1 MSTPD
6 NVVASADASPTE
18 IAIPPPPSYSPRS
31 SYAGP
36 SGSGGVYIN
45 AETGF
50 PGGNVGANKVLDVA
64 RGEHDD
70 GTDVILWDEKES
82 SLVEGKRLERLFK
95 AISTALAEQ
104 IFYFVEVMRDPEAD
118 NQLFF
123 MDYNGHLCS
132 KVVGLPIDID
142 DGHLVVR
149 RHRPVTYPFPN
160 HYSHPLPR
168 FSYERSSG
176 LLRVAFACDP
186 SYPAPSAYPSQA
198 WKERDYVL
206 SAVPLKRDKSLA
218 EASLDFL
225 TTAASRIKLNPF
237 GSPTA
242 AASAAHIER
251 GDYDLRDDETLEEE
265 KPDNVDDDSPSRRRE
280 VRMLNLPLGWM
291 EKERGS
297 VAIVTRRKWEIV
309 PILHNRHVTRPI

>member
-6 NVVASADASPTE
+6 NGVASADASPLE
-18 IAIPPPPSYSPRS
+18 ITIPPPPSYSPRS

-50 PGGNVGANKVLDVA
+50 PGGYFLIKNVGANKVLDVA

-82 SLVEGKRLERLFK
+82 SLVE
-95 AISTALAEQ
+95 
-104 IFYFVEVMRDPEAD
+104 VMRDPEAD

-123 MDYNGHLCS
+123 MDYNGHICS
-132 KVVGLPIDID
+132 KVAGLPIDID

-168 FSYERSSG
+168 FSYDRSSG
-176 LLRVAFACDP
+176 LVRVAFACDP

-218 EASLDFL
+218 EASFDFL
-225 TTAASRIKLNPF
+225 ATAASRIKLNPF
-237 GSPTA
+237 GSPIA
-242 AASAAHIER
+242 AASAAHVER

-265 KPDNVDDDSPSRRRE
+265 RPDHADDDSPSRRRE

-297 VAIVTRRKWEIV
+297 LAIVTRRKWEIV
-309 PILHNRHVTRPI
+309 PVLHNRNVTRPI